1 MSSAWEIA
9 ANVFNA
15 LSIILAGRN
24 SVQTWW
30 TGIVGCVL
38 FGWVFFGARLYADVT
53 LQIFFIVTSVVGWVQ
68 WRGSRGR
75 PKLPIQRTRPATA
88 ALLTVGG
95 IAVTAGYGALLHR
108 FTNAYAPFADS
119 VVLAFSVIG
128 QFLLM
133 GRRIENWWCW
143 LLVNTVAVPLYYSRG
158 LYVTSAL
165 YAVFWVNVIV
175 SLWHWRRV
183 LAVQSGE
190 KTA

>member
-30 TGIVGCVL
+30 TGIVGGVL
-38 FGWVFFGARLYADVT
+38 FVWVFYRAQLYADVT
-53 LQIFFIVTSVVGWVQ
+53 LQVFFIVTSVAGWAQ
-68 WRGSRGR
+68 WHGSRDR
-75 PKLPIQRTRPATA
+75 PELPIRRTRPATIA
-88 ALLTVGG
+88 VLTLIG

-119 VVLAFSVIG
+119 VVLAFSVLG

-158 LYVTSAL
+158 LCVTSAL

-183 LAVQSGE
+183 LAAQAAA
-190 KTA
+190 KDA

>member
-1 MSSAWEIA
+1 MTSPWEIA

-15 LSIILAGRN
+15 ASILLAGRN
-24 SVQTWW
+24 SVHTWW
-30 TGIVGCVL
+30 TGIVGGVL
-38 FGWVFFGARLYADVT
+38 FWWVFYTNQLYADVT
-53 LQIFFIVTSVVGWVQ
+53 LQIFFIVTSVSGWIQ
-68 WRGSRGR
+68 WRGGAG
-75 PKLPIQRTRPATA
+75 PVELPVQRTRPVTA
-88 ALLTVGG
+88 ALLALAGV
-95 IAVTAGYGALLHR
+95 AVTAGYGALLHR

-119 VVLAFSVIG
+119 VVLAFSVLG

-183 LAVQSGE
+183 LAAQY
-190 KTA
+190 KNDR

>member
-1 MSSAWEIA
+1 MTSSWEIA

-15 LSIILAGRN
+15 ASILLAGRN
-24 SVQTWW
+24 SVHTWW
-30 TGIVGCVL
+30 TGIVGGVL
-38 FGWVFFGARLYADVT
+38 FWWVFYTNQLYADVT
-53 LQIFFIVTSVVGWVQ
+53 LQIFFIVTSVSGWIQ
-68 WRGSRGR
+68 WRGPAGLVE
-75 PKLPIQRTRPATA
+75 LPVQRTRPGTV
-88 ALLTVGG
+88 ALLALAGV
-95 IAVTAGYGALLHR
+95 AVTAGYGGLLHR

-119 VVLAFSVIG
+119 VVLAFSVLG

-183 LAVQSGE
+183 L
-190 KTA
+190 TAQYKNDR

>member
-38 FGWVFFGARLYADVT
+38 FVWVFFSTQLYADVT
-53 LQIFFIVTSVVGWVQ
+53 LQIFFIVTGVVGWVQ
-68 WRGSRGR
+68 WRGSRGQ
-75 PKLPIQRTRPATA
+75 PELPIQRTRPVTA
-88 ALLTVGG
+88 AMLTVGG

-158 LYVTSAL
+158 LYVTSIL
-165 YAVFWVNVIV
+165 YAVFWVNVVV

-183 LAVQSGE
+183 LATQIGE
-190 KTA
+190 KAA

>member
-1 MSSAWEIA
+1 MSSPEEIA

-24 SVQTWW
+24 NVQTWW
-30 TGIVGCVL
+30 TGIVGGVL
-38 FGWVFFGARLYADVT
+38 FVWVFYAAQLYADVT
-53 LQIFFIVTSVVGWVQ
+53 LQVFFIVTSVVGWVQ

-75 PKLPIQRTRPATA
+75 PELPIRCTRPATA
-88 ALLTVGG
+88 VMLTLTGV
-95 IAVTAGYGALLHR
+95 AVTAGYGALLHG

-119 VVLAFSVIG
+119 VVLAFSVLG

-158 LYVTSAL
+158 LVVTSAL

-183 LAVQSGE
+183 LAAQAAI